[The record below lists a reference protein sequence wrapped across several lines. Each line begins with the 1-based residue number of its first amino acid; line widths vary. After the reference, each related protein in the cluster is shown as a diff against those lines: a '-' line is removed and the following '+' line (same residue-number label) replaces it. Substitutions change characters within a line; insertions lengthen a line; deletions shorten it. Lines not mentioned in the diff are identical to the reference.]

1 MHFNDA
7 AVGTHGNGFTRQ
19 GRFGAGLAQNHFRG
33 LPLVAGGCQL
43 DFEVELIVHEGAIID
58 KQIAQLESE
67 KIRGHRELQRSRA
80 EVRKLV
86 ANTASGSGSA
96 ATQLGDLNERI
107 RIAEQRLTEIQDDSL
122 ALSRQMVST
131 QEVTD
136 ALAALDPVWETLA
149 PKEQARIVRLLVE
162 RVEYDGEKGKVTMTF
177 RPSGLRALG
186 EDLIREEAAA

>member
-1 MHFNDA
+1 MLN
-7 AVGTHGNGFTRQ
+7 RS
-19 GRFGAGLAQNHFRG
+19 
-33 LPLVAGGCQL
+33 LPD
-43 DFEVELIVHEGAIID
+43 DFFKNMPNFLETIFSDHELHPE
-58 KQIAQLESE
+58 
-67 KIRGHRELQRSRA
+67 IR
-80 EVRKLV
+80 
-86 ANTASGSGSA
+86 
-96 ATQLGDLNERI
+96 
-107 RIAEQRLTEIQDDSL
+107 DDSL

>member
-1 MHFNDA
+1 M
-7 AVGTHGNGFTRQ
+7 
-19 GRFGAGLAQNHFRG
+19 
-33 LPLVAGGCQL
+33 
-43 DFEVELIVHEGAIID
+43 
-58 KQIAQLESE
+58 
-67 KIRGHRELQRSRA
+67 QRSRA

-107 RIAEQRLTEIQDDSL
+107 RIAEQRLTEIRDDSL